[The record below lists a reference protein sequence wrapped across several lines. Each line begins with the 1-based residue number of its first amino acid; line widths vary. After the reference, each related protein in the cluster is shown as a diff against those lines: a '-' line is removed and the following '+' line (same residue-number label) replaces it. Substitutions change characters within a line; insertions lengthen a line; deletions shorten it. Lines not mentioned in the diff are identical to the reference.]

1 MPAAFCGLSFRD
13 PSTCDGNS
21 GALASSDPV
30 DIKPV
35 VHNFVCSLFRT
46 AVSTANIVNIKYISD
61 YCYLAS
67 QQCPV
72 SRITLCLQLIKK
84 KQKIPGVLKLVQL
97 NALQNFWVCLTRNS
111 KINLHVCGRLLST

>member
-72 SRITLCLQLIKK
+72 SRITLCQEKTK
-84 KQKIPGVLKLVQL
+84 D
-97 NALQNFWVCLTRNS
+97 TRGS
-111 KINLHVCGRLLST
+111 QTCSTQCPPKFLGLFDT